1 MLAESCSQNAKQG
14 REQLKHCGA
23 KALSI
28 SRNGFLPSLAFSV
41 ASSPARISTTESRS
55 SHRETQRKPDSP
67 IEEFGASN
75 VIDCD
80 KLCRES
86 EKPARVR
93 RRKIDGCPIAGALQL
108 IGDKWTLLVV
118 RELFARPKR
127 TTELLEELHPISS
140 RTLMGRLKEM
150 ETDELIVRVDYG
162 GLPRRVEYELT
173 DRGRRLVPLLDA
185 LMKTGQMLD
194 CNDCEDRKQQLG
206 YYCDFCPN
214 VRDASLDRPT
224 YAEETPP
231 ARSSEPAPVGR
242 PKDDSIVLL

>member
-1 MLAESCSQNAKQG
+1 MISSA
-14 REQLKHCGA
+14 A
-23 KALSI
+23 KAGIL
-28 SRNGFLPSLAFSV
+28 
-41 ASSPARISTTESRS
+41 
-55 SHRETQRKPDSP
+55 
-67 IEEFGASN
+67 
-75 VIDCD
+75 
-80 KLCRES
+80 
-86 EKPARVR
+86 RVR

-150 ETDELIVRVDYG
+150 EQDELIVRVDYG

-173 DRGRRLVPLLDA
+173 KRGRRLVPLLEV
-185 LMKTGQMLD
+185 LMQTGQVLD

-214 VRDASLDRPT
+214 VRGEGF
-224 YAEETPP
+224 AEPP
-231 ARSSEPAPVGR
+231 QFVEEITPAPAPSRR